1 MDKRKYNLVEYS
13 CSDDSST
20 NSDSEDQKIE
30 LKINIPRTQ
39 NTGLNIAGDDLPH
52 KIRRV
57 AVIHPQVQIAPS
69 NPTPSQ
75 NTGNGNPNNNQQDNQ
90 EPLDQL
96 LLQQLYQEEP
106 MDLPDQNQ
114 SSPYYP
120 YPDFPSPDENNFGSQ
135 QVQRNNNHTPTSF
148 ENPIVISSSESG
160 NDSGSDDEATLI
172 YTPPRSNTSFNS
184 SIGKLLPTSH
194 YSKFVKKKS
203 TLL

>member
-20 NSDSEDQKIE
+20 NSDSDDHKIE
-30 LKINIPRTQ
+30 LKFNIPRTQ

-75 NTGNGNPNNNQQDNQ
+75 NIGNGNSNNNQQDNPD
-90 EPLDQL
+90 PLDQL
-96 LLQQLYQEEP
+96 LPEEEP
-106 MDLPDQNQ
+106 MDLPNQNQ
-114 SSPYYP
+114 ASPYYP
-120 YPDFPSPDENNFGSQ
+120 YPDFPSPDENNFGSEE
-135 QVQRNNNHTPTSF
+135 VQRNRNTPTSF

-184 SIGKLLPTSH
+184 SIGKLL
-194 YSKFVKKKS
+194 
-203 TLL
+203 

>member
-20 NSDSEDQKIE
+20 NSDSDDHKIE

-75 NTGNGNPNNNQQDNQ
+75 NTGNGNNQQDNPD
-90 EPLDQL
+90 PLDQL
-96 LLQQLYQEEP
+96 LPQEEP
-106 MDLPDQNQ
+106 MDLPNPNQ
-114 SSPYYP
+114 ASPYYP

-135 QVQRNNNHTPTSF
+135 QVQRNRSNTPTSF

-160 NDSGSDDEATLI
+160 NDSGSDDEDTLI

-184 SIGKLLPTSH
+184 SIGKLLFNT
-194 YSKFVKKKS
+194 
-203 TLL
+203 

>member
-13 CSDDSST
+13 CSDDSLT
-20 NSDSEDQKIE
+20 NSDSDDHKIE

-75 NTGNGNPNNNQQDNQ
+75 NTGNGNSNNNQQDNPD
-90 EPLDQL
+90 PLDQL
-96 LLQQLYQEEP
+96 LPEEEP
-106 MDLPDQNQ
+106 MELPNQNQ
-114 SSPYYP
+114 ASPYYP
-120 YPDFPSPDENNFGSQ
+120 YPDFPSPDENNFGFQHQ

-160 NDSGSDDEATLI
+160 NNSGSDDEATLI

-184 SIGKLLPTSH
+184 SIGKLL
-194 YSKFVKKKS
+194 
-203 TLL
+203 